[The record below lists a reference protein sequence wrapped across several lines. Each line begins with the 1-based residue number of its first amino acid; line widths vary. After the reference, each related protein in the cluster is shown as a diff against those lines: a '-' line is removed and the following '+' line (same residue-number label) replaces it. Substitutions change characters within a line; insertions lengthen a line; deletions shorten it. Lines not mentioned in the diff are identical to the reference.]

1 MAVSPSPGGHYNAR
15 MVTRPKCLHCHF
27 LVPACLLYSIY
38 HKASCNMN
46 NGCAGVQGRVGMDA
60 RLLPNQS
67 LFNLTSPSV
76 NTALASLTTA
86 NFRASLST
94 SFRTCA
100 GHHNTVRLRGASD

>member
-15 MVTRPKCLHCHF
+15 MVTRSKCLHCHF
-27 LVPACLLYSIY
+27 FVPPCLLYSIY

-67 LFNLTSPSV
+67 LFNLTSSSV
-76 NTALASLTTA
+76 NTAYPLLTTV
-86 NFRASLST
+86 NFRATLST
-94 SFRTCA
+94 SFPTCA
-100 GHHNTVRLRGASD
+100 GHHNTAGSWGASD